1 MTGETTSIHGHT
13 TRLTALE
20 ARGTGAGI
28 GVRSGAGLLGATAG
42 MTHGSTV
49 GTTHGITED
58 IGEATGIRIM
68 PAGTAVSVL
77 IGDTTI
83 MDRDMDMEDTS
94 TATDG
99 TDREMRPRW
108 TEEFSPVRRRPL
120 TEEVSAP
127 AAV

>member
-1 MTGETTSIHGHT
+1 
-13 TRLTALE
+13 
-20 ARGTGAGI
+20 
-28 GVRSGAGLLGATAG
+28 
-42 MTHGSTV
+42 MTHGSTD
-49 GTTHGITED
+49 GTTHGITEDIGADGTTRGITGDTGDGMIHGTTED

-108 TEEFSPVRRRPL
+108 TEECSPVRRRPL
-120 TEEVSAP
+120 TEEVSAQ